1 MYYIIT
7 KRKIAIMF
15 GLICVLSVFTISCML
30 FAASD
35 SWGLSFGE
43 ANTTPRGNSSK
54 EELTKYNAYYI
65 GDENSKDM
73 YLTFD
78 VGYEAG
84 YTENIL
90 DTLKK
95 HNVKAAFFIV
105 GNYFDSNPEI
115 IKRMADEGHIVANH
129 TLTHPNMSKMS
140 TFDDFKAQMLPNE
153 EKYMN
158 ITGKE
163 LKKYYRPP
171 QGLYNTQNLQ
181 DAKNLDY
188 TTVFWSVAYVDWEK
202 DNQPSH
208 EKAMSTLMKRIH
220 GGAIIL
226 LHSTSKTNM
235 EILDEFI
242 TKCENLGYSFKTL
255 DDLTQNN
262 APLSSKKVS
271 NFNFN

>member
-1 MYYIIT
+1 MYYIVT

-15 GLICVLSVFTISCML
+15 GIICSISIFAISCLL
-30 FAASD
+30 FASTD

-43 ANTTPRGNSSK
+43 ANTSPRGNASK
-54 EELTKYNAYYI
+54 EDLAKYNAYFI
-65 GDENSKDM
+65 GDENSKDI

-105 GNYFDSNPEI
+105 GNYFDSNPDTI
-115 IKRMADEGHIVANH
+115 QRMTDEGHIVANH

-140 TFDDFKAQMLPNE
+140 TFDDFKAQMIPNE
-153 EKYMN
+153 EKYLN

-163 LKKYYRPP
+163 LRKYYRPP
-171 QGLYNTQNLQ
+171 KGVYNTQNLQ
-181 DAKNLDY
+181 DAKDLGY
-188 TTVFWSVAYVDWEK
+188 TTIFWSVTYVDWEQ

-208 EKAMSTLMKRIH
+208 EKAMSTLMKRVH
-220 GGAIIL
+220 NGAIIL

-235 EILDEFI
+235 EILDDFI

-255 DDLTQNN
+255 DDLTQNTN
-262 APLSSKKVS
+262 PISSINSS
-271 NFNFN
+271 NFNLN